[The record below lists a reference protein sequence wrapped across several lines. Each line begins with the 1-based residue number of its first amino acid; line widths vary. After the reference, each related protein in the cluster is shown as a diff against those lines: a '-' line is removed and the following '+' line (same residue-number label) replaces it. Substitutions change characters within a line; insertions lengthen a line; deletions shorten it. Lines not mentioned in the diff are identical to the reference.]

1 MGADEVAAV
10 RAIVEEEFAAYGS
23 AVRAARVTPTVVAL
37 RAKAATVVD
46 AELSRLAGRLSEEGV
61 SGHALEEIAQ
71 TVRRV
76 VDKLLHAPTVRVKE
90 LASSPDGEEYAA
102 ALRVLFD
109 LDPRTVD
116 AVTRAEVESPNS
128 TGGEPVNSEPLRLGS
143 RKSPMAIAQSGD
155 VARLITERTGRR
167 VEIVGVTTLGDVSR
181 EQLTQIGGTGV
192 FVSALRESLL
202 RGEVDFAVH
211 SLKDL
216 PTGAA
221 PGITLAAIPARD
233 DPRDALVARD
243 GAKLADLPAGARIGT
258 GSPRRAAQ
266 LSMLRSD
273 LTCVPIRGNANTR
286 LAKVREG
293 ELDAV
298 VLAYAGLA
306 RIGHTDLVSEIFEP
320 DDMVPA
326 PGQGALAVECR
337 ADDTELAELLATID
351 HAPTR
356 AAVTAERS
364 LLAALEAGCSA
375 PVGAYADPD
384 GQRTGCTWRAS
395 YLAYLRQVS
404 SLPYWTRAAASGRMV
419 IRERGEAE
427 AADAARLGRELAARM
442 LALGAAGLMR
452 AEKTNGNDAHD

>member
-1 MGADEVAAV
+1 
-10 RAIVEEEFAAYGS
+10 
-23 AVRAARVTPTVVAL
+23 
-37 RAKAATVVD
+37 
-46 AELSRLAGRLSEEGV
+46 
-61 SGHALEEIAQ
+61 
-71 TVRRV
+71 
-76 VDKLLHAPTVRVKE
+76 
-90 LASSPDGEEYAA
+90 
-102 ALRVLFD
+102 
-109 LDPRTVD
+109 
-116 AVTRAEVESPNS
+116 
-128 TGGEPVNSEPLRLGS
+128 VNAEPLRLGS
-143 RKSPMAIAQSGD
+143 RKSPMAISQSGD

-167 VEIVGVTTLGDVSR
+167 VEIVGMTTLGDVSK
-181 EQLTQIGGTGV
+181 EQMSQIGGTGV

-221 PGITLAAIPARD
+221 AGITLAATPPRD

-266 LSMLRSD
+266 LAMLRSD
-273 LTCVPIRGNANTR
+273 VTCVPVRGNAGTR
-286 LAKVREG
+286 LAKVRDG
-293 ELDAV
+293 EFDAV

-306 RIGHTDLVSEIFEP
+306 RIGRTDAVSEIFEP
-320 DDMVPA
+320 DNMLPA

-337 ADDTELAELLATID
+337 TADSELAELLGRVD

-375 PVGAYADPD
+375 PVGAYATA
-384 GQRTGCTWRAS
+384 TGGHRLHLEGIVLGAPEVSFQPAVLDSSAS
-395 YLAYLRQVS
+395 
-404 SLPYWTRAAASGRMV
+404 SGRMV

-427 AADAARLGRELAARM
+427 TVDAARLGRELAERM

>member
-1 MGADEVAAV
+1 M
-10 RAIVEEEFAAYGS
+10 
-23 AVRAARVTPTVVAL
+23 AL
-37 RAKAATVVD
+37 
-46 AELSRLAGRLSEEGV
+46 
-61 SGHALEEIAQ
+61 
-71 TVRRV
+71 
-76 VDKLLHAPTVRVKE
+76 
-90 LASSPDGEEYAA
+90 
-102 ALRVLFD
+102 
-109 LDPRTVD
+109 
-116 AVTRAEVESPNS
+116 
-128 TGGEPVNSEPLRLGS
+128 
-143 RKSPMAIAQSGD
+143 AQSGD

-167 VEIVGVTTLGDVSR
+167 VDIVGVTTLGDVSR

-221 PGITLAAIPARD
+221 PGITLAATPARD

-266 LSMLRSD
+266 LTMLRSD
-273 LTCVPIRGNANTR
+273 ITCVPIRGNAGTR

-293 ELDAV
+293 EFDAV

-306 RIGHTDLVSEIFEP
+306 RIGRTNLVSEIFEP
-320 DDMVPA
+320 DNMLPA
-326 PGQGALAVECR
+326 PGQGALAVECLTT
-337 ADDTELAELLATID
+337 DTELVELLGRAD

-375 PVGAYADPD
+375 PVGAYAF
-384 GQRTGCTWRAS
+384 QTGGNRLHLEGIVLGAPEAS
-395 YLAYLRQVS
+395 FQPAVLDWS
-404 SLPYWTRAAASGRMV
+404 ASNGRMV

-427 AADAARLGRELAARM
+427 TAEAARLGRELAERM

>member
-1 MGADEVAAV
+1 
-10 RAIVEEEFAAYGS
+10 
-23 AVRAARVTPTVVAL
+23 
-37 RAKAATVVD
+37 
-46 AELSRLAGRLSEEGV
+46 
-61 SGHALEEIAQ
+61 
-71 TVRRV
+71 
-76 VDKLLHAPTVRVKE
+76 
-90 LASSPDGEEYAA
+90 
-102 ALRVLFD
+102 
-109 LDPRTVD
+109 
-116 AVTRAEVESPNS
+116 
-128 TGGEPVNSEPLRLGS
+128 
-143 RKSPMAIAQSGD
+143 MAISQSGD
-155 VARLITERTGRR
+155 VARLITERTGRP
-167 VEIVGVTTLGDVSR
+167 VEIVGVTTLGDVSK
-181 EQLTQIGGTGV
+181 EHLTQIGGTGV
-192 FVSALRESLL
+192 FVSALRESVL

-233 DPRDALVARD
+233 DPRDALVALA
-243 GAKLADLPAGARIGT
+243 GAKLADLPAGARVGT

-273 LTCVPIRGNANTR
+273 LSCVPIRGNANTR
-286 LAKVREG
+286 LAKVGDG

-306 RIGHTDLVSEIFEP
+306 RIGRTDLVSEIFEP

-337 ADDTELAELLATID
+337 SDNTELAELLARVD

-375 PVGAYADPD
+375 PVGAYAIH
-384 GQRTGCTWRAS
+384 TGTNRLHLEGLVLGVPAAS
-395 YLAYLRQVS
+395 FQPAVLDS
-404 SLPYWTRAAASGRMV
+404 AAASGRMV

-427 AADAARLGRELAARM
+427 TADAARLGHELAVRM
-442 LALGAAGLMR
+442 LALGAAGLIR

>member
-1 MGADEVAAV
+1 
-10 RAIVEEEFAAYGS
+10 
-23 AVRAARVTPTVVAL
+23 
-37 RAKAATVVD
+37 
-46 AELSRLAGRLSEEGV
+46 
-61 SGHALEEIAQ
+61 
-71 TVRRV
+71 
-76 VDKLLHAPTVRVKE
+76 
-90 LASSPDGEEYAA
+90 
-102 ALRVLFD
+102 
-109 LDPRTVD
+109 
-116 AVTRAEVESPNS
+116 
-128 TGGEPVNSEPLRLGS
+128 VNAEPLRLGS
-143 RKSPMAIAQSGD
+143 RKSPMAISQSGD

-167 VEIVGVTTLGDVSR
+167 VEIVGVTTLGDVSK
-181 EQLTQIGGTGV
+181 EQLSQIGGTGV
-192 FVSALRESLL
+192 FVSALRDSLL

-221 PGITLAAIPARD
+221 AGITLAATPPRD

-266 LSMLRSD
+266 LAMLRSD
-273 LTCVPIRGNANTR
+273 VTCVPVRGNAGTR
-286 LAKVREG
+286 LAKVRDG
-293 ELDAV
+293 EFDAV

-306 RIGHTDLVSEIFEP
+306 RIGRTEVVSEIFEP
-320 DDMVPA
+320 DNMLPA

-337 ADDTELAELLATID
+337 TADSELAELLGRVD

-375 PVGAYADPD
+375 PVGAYATA
-384 GQRTGCTWRAS
+384 TGGHRLHLEGIVLGAPEVSFQLAVLDSSAS
-395 YLAYLRQVS
+395 
-404 SLPYWTRAAASGRMV
+404 SGRMV

-427 AADAARLGRELAARM
+427 TADAARLGRELAERM